1 MGLTIYY
8 HGGPGPGGHADS
20 CQLSSA
26 GVQGRHRG
34 SPSPGELGSGRLSGT
49 SKGGSH
55 RHQADF
61 LTRALST
68 VPSCHPVSTLYFCP
82 LMVIHTLPPSAHW
95 SPGQAPRPRGT
106 HRHNSGRQVSSP
118 LGRGTDLTCS
128 ALLLSS
134 GSVDCGSSP

>member
-20 CQLSSA
+20 CRLSRRA
-26 GVQGRHRG
+26 RKG
-34 SPSPGELGSGRLSGT
+34 SCVPFSREPGSGRLSGT

-61 LTRALST
+61 LTRALPT

-82 LMVIHTLPPSAHW
+82 LMVIHTLPPSTHW

-106 HRHNSGRQVSSP
+106 RRRNSGRQVSSP
-118 LGRGTDLTCS
+118 LGRATDLTCS